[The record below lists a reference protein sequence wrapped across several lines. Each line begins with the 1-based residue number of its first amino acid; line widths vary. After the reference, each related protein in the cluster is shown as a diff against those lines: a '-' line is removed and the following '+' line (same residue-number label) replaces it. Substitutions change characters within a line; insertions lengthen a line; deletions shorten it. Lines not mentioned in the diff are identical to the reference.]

1 MLIIEVLMCRCA
13 DVDVGRPAESANQMA
28 RASTPDEQQTETG

>member
-13 DVDVGRPAESANQMA
+13 DVGRPAESANQMA
-28 RASTPDEQQTETG
+28 RAPIPDEQQTETG